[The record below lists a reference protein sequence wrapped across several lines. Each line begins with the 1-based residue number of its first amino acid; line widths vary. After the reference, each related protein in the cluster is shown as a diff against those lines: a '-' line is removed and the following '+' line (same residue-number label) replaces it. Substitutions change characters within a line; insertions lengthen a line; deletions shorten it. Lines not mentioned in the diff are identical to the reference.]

1 MQMAVQANQNGQPPV
16 PPPGER
22 VALVTGGNRGIGKEI
37 ARQLSLMGMTV
48 LIGCRDETRGKD
60 AAAELA
66 AAGAPVR
73 PEVVDVGSRRS
84 IEGLMKRIEET
95 YGRLDVLV
103 NNAAVLLDRGVPVLE
118 VEESVVRETL
128 DTNFFGVLNLIQLA
142 VPLMKR
148 HRYGRIV
155 NLSSGLGAFQSI
167 EVLPALKG
175 QSSAY
180 RISKTMVNF
189 LTCLAALEVDGREI
203 KINAVCPG
211 RVRTDMGGEDAPLSP
226 TEGADTAVWL
236 ATLDADGPNGGF
248 FRMRMKAEW

>member
-1 MQMAVQANQNGQPPV
+1 MTAADGPPTGPRPWRTVRGNRLSSDASNQPSPDGWCGLFFIAGKKGLMQMAVQANQNGQPPV

-48 LIGCRDETRGKD
+48 LIGCRDEARGKD

-103 NNAAVLLDRGVPVLE
+103 NNAAVLLDRG
-118 VEESVVRETL
+118 
-128 DTNFFGVLNLIQLA
+128 
-142 VPLMKR
+142 
-148 HRYGRIV
+148 
-155 NLSSGLGAFQSI
+155 
-167 EVLPALKG
+167 
-175 QSSAY
+175 
-180 RISKTMVNF
+180 
-189 LTCLAALEVDGREI
+189 
-203 KINAVCPG
+203 
-211 RVRTDMGGEDAPLSP
+211 
-226 TEGADTAVWL
+226 
-236 ATLDADGPNGGF
+236 
-248 FRMRMKAEW
+248 